1 MRSEG
6 NETVLADKNSLR
18 LIIDLLDELNIRYW
32 VEGGWGIDILI
43 GKQTRDHRDID
54 IDFDANA
61 ESELLEKLAEQGYK
75 IVIDERPTRVELYHP
90 QYGYLDLHPFELSE
104 PGMMKQANPAGGWF
118 ELSSDWFTESSFDGR
133 RIPCVSVEGQRL
145 FHSGYEQREID
156 QIDLK
161 NLNEVYPQ
169 GKEQE

>member
-1 MRSEG
+1 MISES

-32 VEGGWGIDILI
+32 VEGGWGIDILV

-61 ESELLEKLAEQGYK
+61 ESVLLKKLTQQGYK
-75 IVIDERPTRVELYHP
+75 IVIDERPTRMELYHP
-90 QYGYLDLHPFELSE
+90 KYGYLDLHPFDLSE

-118 ELSSDWFTESSFDGR
+118 ELSSDWFTESSFEGR
-133 RIPCVSVEGQRL
+133 SIPCVSVEGQRL
-145 FHSGYEQREID
+145 FHSGYELREID
-156 QIDLK
+156 RIDLK
-161 NLNEVYPQ
+161 NLNETYTQ